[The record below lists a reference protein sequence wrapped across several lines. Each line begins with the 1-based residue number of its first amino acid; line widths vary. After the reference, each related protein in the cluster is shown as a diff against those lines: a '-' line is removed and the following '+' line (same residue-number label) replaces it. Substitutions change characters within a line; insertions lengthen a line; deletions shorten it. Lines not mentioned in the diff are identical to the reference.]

1 MGLSRLDN
9 FLKNVRGNLLY
20 VDPNS
25 IDATDGIENQ
35 GNSLTRPF
43 KTIQRALIEA
53 ARFSYQR
60 GLDNDRFAKTTIILY
75 PGDHL
80 LDNRPG
86 WIPDGANNFI
96 KRSGET
102 TSDFLSWDSLT
113 NYNLATENNA
123 LYKLNSVYGGVI
135 LPRGTSIVGMDL
147 RKTRIRPTYV
157 PNPTNDNIE
166 RSAIFRVTG
175 ACYLWQFTILDA
187 NPNGNCYIDHSPNL
201 YVPNFSHHKLT
212 AFEYADGVN
221 NVHIDD
227 AFINY
232 STDRTDLDMYYEKV
246 GLAYGDSTG
255 RPISPDY
262 PSSGVDIQTVV
273 DEFRIVGSKGA
284 AVGISSIKSGDGVS
298 GTTDITVTLTESL
311 PGLNVDTSIQI
322 SGVSSPGYDGQY
334 TVAEV
339 LNSTQ
344 IQYQV
349 QNIPADVLPSSA
361 GATLNISVDTVTSA
375 SPYIFNISLRSVYGL
390 CGLLAD
396 GDKASGFKSMV
407 VAQFTGI
414 GLQKDDNAFVK
425 YNSIAGQYEDS
436 TSIVDLHTNSQ
447 SRFKPEYENF
457 HIKGT
462 NDAFLQLVSIFA
474 IGYAK
479 HFECESGGDVS
490 ITNSNSNFGAKA
502 LNAVGFKREAFPRD
516 DIGYVTHI
524 ITPKEIE
531 NNEVTFE
538 FNSIDVGTT
547 VGVASTNRLYLYNET
562 NEDLPPETVLD
573 GYRVGA
579 RANDTI
585 HVLISQTGIVTQY
598 SAKIIMPNTQYT
610 ADETDYEK
618 IFTVGRNVGINSIG
632 LSGSNIIT
640 LTENH
645 SFLSGESVRVISDNG
660 HLPDGIVANQIYF
673 AITDGTLTSNEI
685 KLAATL
691 NDVISENEIQIN
703 TKGGVLQIVSRV
715 SDKNSGDIGHPVQF
729 DSNVEQWYVNV
740 ATAASENS
748 IYPTIIGLGTANLGD
763 ATPRTYLTRTPDNR
777 ILDDTIY
784 RIRYVIPKD
793 AITLARPPL
802 EGSIIQESNNVIGAG
817 TTEIQKYFSPTPT
830 TISNSTELRNPR
842 FIAGAEWDGTYAQ
855 IKTEVPH
862 NLSVGSQVEIQNIIS
877 SSNPVGVAN
886 SAFNG
891 TFTVAGISSTKVF
904 TYELDTNPGT
914 FQNNTSTRNQNLPYF
929 KRKKTSATYSIY
941 KVEEVQP
948 YIQNVKD
955 GVYHLTIV
963 NHDNHPTVA
972 PFSDL
977 KFSQPVRNLYPQTN
991 RDHPQS
997 DPKASVCFAL
1007 PTPIGQVV
1015 VDEPQNSI
1023 TKETLLKTFDDYT
1036 VGFGVTD
1043 IVSTTGTSHTI
1054 FTEIDHGFAGIATV
1068 SIVSGGLNYGF
1079 GPGNVSLYNAKLVGF
1094 AGSTTGENATAL
1106 ITVNGSGTITN
1117 VQIMDGGSAYGIGNT
1132 LSVVGVATTTS
1143 FSAGIVRVESLQN
1156 AINDT
1161 LTITAIRDSEA
1172 ENYNTLYKI
1181 DSITVGKSKELN
1193 VTSCESISGY
1203 STTGIGVTTLQ
1214 RTVATVNGKA
1224 LGISTMIYN
1233 GVTGIATITFNT
1245 THGYGVDNKLRIG
1258 GADNSRL
1265 NRDFIVKKVNNL
1277 TTLTVNPGVTTGSTS
1292 TGGNITVYRHD
1303 FSSAGGDLSDENENT
1318 SGRLIPI
1325 YAGITTTLG
1334 MSVSSSTTSITID
1347 NAKNIG
1353 IQLGDYLLI
1362 DDEIMRVRSTVV
1374 SNNVTV
1380 FRGLLGTL
1388 GASHQINSL
1397 VTKIKTSPI
1406 EFRRNSLIRASGH
1419 TFEYLGFGPGNYSTA
1434 LPERQDRILSPIE
1447 ELLGQATKVNGGL
1460 CNFTGMTDTGN
1471 FYTGTKKLVGTTS
1484 KEEVFDAPIS
1494 TVTGEDISVGSN
1506 SLGYNTI
1513 NPLEALVDRSI
1524 TVSGGP
1530 DGNIISEFNGP
1541 VVFNQKITSTSGK
1554 GIEVGSM
1561 FIKGEEV
1568 VSRKYTV
1575 GVGTPSESGNPG
1587 DVVYN
1592 SNPTSGGYLG
1602 WVYVADNRWEP
1613 FGQIA
1618 NVGVFT

>member
-60 GLDNDRFAKTTIILY
+60 GLDNDRFGKTTIILY

-80 LDNRPG
+80 VDNRPG
-86 WIPDGANNFI
+86 WIPNGANNFI

-113 NYNLATENNA
+113 NFDLTTENNT
-123 LYKLNSVYGGVI
+123 LYKLNSVHGGVI

-187 NPNGNCYIDHSPNL
+187 DPNGNCYLDYSPNL
-201 YVPNFSHHKLT
+201 FVPNFSHHKLA

-221 NVHIDD
+221 DVSIDD
-227 AFINY
+227 AFVTY
-232 STDRTDLDMYYEKV
+232 STNRTDLDIYYEKV

-262 PSSGVDIQTVV
+262 PSDGVDIQTVV
-273 DEFRIVGSKGA
+273 DEYRIVGSKGS

-311 PGLNVDTSIQI
+311 PGLNVDTPIQI

-334 TVAEV
+334 TVSEV
-339 LNSTQ
+339 LNNTQ

-349 QNIPADVLPSSA
+349 QNVPADVLPSTA

-375 SPYIFNISLRSVYGL
+375 SPYIFNISMRSVYGL

-425 YNSIAGQYEDS
+425 YDSSAGQYNDS
-436 TSIVDLHTNSQ
+436 TTVVDLHTNSQ

-479 HFECESGGDVS
+479 HFECESGGDLS

-531 NNEVTFE
+531 SSEVTFE
-538 FNSIDVGTT
+538 FNSIDVATT
-547 VGVASTNRLYLYNET
+547 VGIASTNRLYLYNEL
-562 NEDLPPETVLD
+562 NEDIPPQTVID

-585 HVLISQTGIVTQY
+585 HVLLSQSGIVTQY
-598 SAKIIMPNTQYT
+598 SAKIIMPDTQYT
-610 ADETDYEK
+610 ATETDYEK
-618 IFTVGRNVGINSIG
+618 VFTVGRNVGINSIG

-645 SFLSGESVRVISDNG
+645 TFLSGESIRVISDNG
-660 HLPDGIVANQIYF
+660 HLPDGIAANQIYF
-673 AITDGTLTSNEI
+673 AITDGGLASNEI

-691 NDVISENEIQIN
+691 NDVVSDNEIEIN
-703 TKGGVLQIVSRV
+703 TKGGVLQVVSRV
-715 SDKNSGDIGHPVQF
+715 SDKNSGDAGHPVQF
-729 DSNVEQWYVNV
+729 DSNTGQWYVNV

-748 IYPTIIGLGTANLGD
+748 IYPIVVGLGTANLGE

-784 RIRYVIPKD
+784 RVRYVIPKD
-793 AITLARPPL
+793 SITLARPPL

-817 TTEIQKYFSPTPT
+817 TTEIQKYFSPTPV

-862 NLSVGSQVEIQNIIS
+862 NLSVGSKVEIVNVVS

-914 FQNNTSTRNQNLPYF
+914 FQNNTSTRNESLPYF
-929 KRKKTSATYSIY
+929 KRKETSATYSVY
-941 KVEEVQP
+941 KVDEIQP
-948 YIQNVKD
+948 YIQNTKD
-955 GVYHLTIV
+955 GVYHLTII
-963 NHDNHPTVA
+963 NHDNHPTVS
-972 PFSDL
+972 PFTDL
-977 KFSQPVRNLYPQTN
+977 KFSQPLRNLYPQTN

-1007 PTPIGQVV
+1007 STPIGQVV

-1023 TKETLLKTFDDYT
+1023 TKETLQKTFDDYN
-1036 VGFGVTD
+1036 VGFGITD
-1043 IVSTTGTSHTI
+1043 IVSSTDTSHTI
-1054 FTEIDHGFAGIATV
+1054 YTEIDHGFAGIATV

-1079 GPGNVSLYNAKLVGF
+1079 GSGNVSLYNAKLVGF
-1094 AGSTTGENATAL
+1094 AGSTTGENAAAL
-1106 ITVNGSGTITN
+1106 ITVDGSGTITN

-1132 LSVVGVATTTS
+1132 LSVVGVATTNS
-1143 FSAGIVRVESLQN
+1143 FQEGVIRVESLQN
-1156 AINDT
+1156 SINNT
-1161 LTITAIRDSEA
+1161 VSITGIRDSQV

-1181 DSITVGKSKELN
+1181 DSIAVGKSKELS

-1203 STTGIGVTTLQ
+1203 STTGVGVTVLERAVT
-1214 RTVATVNGKA
+1214 TVNGKA
-1224 LGISTMIYN
+1224 LGISTMTYN

-1245 THGYGVDNKLRIG
+1245 THGYRVDNKLRIG
-1258 GADNSRL
+1258 GADNPSL
-1265 NRDFIVKKVNNL
+1265 NRDFIVKRVNNL

-1292 TGGNITVYRHD
+1292 TGGNITVYRYE
-1303 FSSAGGDLSDENENT
+1303 FASSGGDLSDENENT
-1318 SGRLIPI
+1318 SGRLVPI

-1334 MSVSSSTTSITID
+1334 MSATSSASSITID
-1347 NAKNIG
+1347 NAQNLG
-1353 IQLGDYLLI
+1353 IQLGDYLMV
-1362 DDEIMRVRSTVV
+1362 DNEIMRVRSTVV
-1374 SNNVTV
+1374 GNNVSV

-1388 GASHQINSL
+1388 GAAHAINSL
-1397 VTKIKTSPI
+1397 VTKIKPSPI

-1471 FYTGTKKLVGTTS
+1471 FYTGTKKLIGTTS
-1484 KEEVFDAPIS
+1484 KEEVFDAPIP

-1541 VVFNQKITSTSGK
+1541 VVFNQKITSTSEK

-1561 FIKGEEV
+1561 FIKGEQV

-1575 GVGTPSESGNPG
+1575 GIATPTESGNPG